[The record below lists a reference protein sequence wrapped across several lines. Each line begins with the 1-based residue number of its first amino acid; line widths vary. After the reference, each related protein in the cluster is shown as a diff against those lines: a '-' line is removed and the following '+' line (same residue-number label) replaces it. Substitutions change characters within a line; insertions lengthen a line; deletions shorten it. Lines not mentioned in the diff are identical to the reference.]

1 MASRSVP
8 EGCAGN
14 QIRSPQ
20 RQLPANF
27 ANWR

>member
-8 EGCAGN
+8 EVLVGGE
-14 QIRSPQ
+14 IVPPQ